1 MINKFLI
8 FSLLI
13 TQFNNSILFSQEQE
27 LSKAYF
33 ASGCFWCVEAIFET
47 IPGVLNATS
56 GYAGGTLPN
65 PTYRQVCSGLTGY
78 AEAVEVTFNEKNVS
92 YPKLLEVFFNSH
104 DPSTLNRQGPDKG
117 TQYRSAIFYANEEQK
132 RDAEEHI
139 RDLLKER
146 KYERITTTI
155 EEMNRFYPAEKY
167 HQDFVKN
174 NPNHPYVLSVS
185 NKRKQKFLKKIKKQ

>member
-1 MINKFLI
+1 MKFLLLTI
-8 FSLLI
+8 FLCSLIQLNA
-13 TQFNNSILFSQEQE
+13 QKQ
-27 LSKAYF
+27 KAYF

-92 YPKLLEVFFNSH
+92 YQKLLEVFFNSH

-132 RDAEEHI
+132 IDAEKHI
-139 RDLLKER
+139 LDLVKDR

>member
-1 MINKFLI
+1 MKFLLLTI
-8 FSLLI
+8 FLSSLIQLNA
-13 TQFNNSILFSQEQE
+13 QKQ
-27 LSKAYF
+27 KAYF

-92 YPKLLEVFFNSH
+92 YQKLLEVFFNSH

-132 RDAEEHI
+132 IDAEKHI
-139 RDLLKER
+139 LDLVKDR

>member
-1 MINKFLI
+1 MKFLLLTI
-8 FSLLI
+8 FLSSLIQLNA
-13 TQFNNSILFSQEQE
+13 QKQ
-27 LSKAYF
+27 KAYF

-132 RDAEEHI
+132 IDAEKHI
-139 RDLLKER
+139 LDLVKDR

>member
-1 MINKFLI
+1 MRFLLLTI
-8 FSLLI
+8 FLCSLVQLNA
-13 TQFNNSILFSQEQE
+13 QRR
-27 LSKAYF
+27 KAYF

-56 GYAGGTLPN
+56 GYAGGTRPN

-78 AEAVEVTFNEKNVS
+78 AETVEVTFNEKHVS
-92 YPKLLEVFFNSH
+92 YKKLLEVFFNSH

-117 TQYRSAIFYANEEQK
+117 VQYRSAIFYVNEEQK
-132 RDAEEHI
+132 KSAEKYI
-139 RDLLKER
+139 SDLLREQKHD
-146 KYERITTTI
+146 RITTTV
-155 EEMNRFYPAEKY
+155 EEMNRFYPAENY

-185 NKRKQKFLKKIKKQ
+185 NKRKQRYLNKTRKQ

>member
-1 MINKFLI
+1 MRLLLLTIFLC
-8 FSLLI
+8 
-13 TQFNNSILFSQEQE
+13 SIVQLNAQRR
-27 LSKAYF
+27 KAYF

-56 GYAGGTLPN
+56 GYAGGTTPN

-78 AEAVEVTFNEKNVS
+78 AETVEVTFNEKNVS
-92 YPKLLEVFFNSH
+92 YEKLLEVFFNSH

-117 TQYRSAIFYANEEQK
+117 TQYRSAIFYVNEEQK
-132 RDAEEHI
+132 KNAEKYI
-139 RDLLKER
+139 SDLLREQ
-146 KYERITTTI
+146 KYDRITTTV
-155 EEMNRFYPAEKY
+155 EEMNRFYPAENY

-185 NKRKQKFLKKIKKQ
+185 NKRKQRYLNKTRKQ

>member
-1 MINKFLI
+1 MRFLLLTI
-8 FSLLI
+8 FLCSLVQLNA
-13 TQFNNSILFSQEQE
+13 QRR
-27 LSKAYF
+27 KAYF

-56 GYAGGTLPN
+56 GYAGGTRLN

-78 AEAVEVTFNEKNVS
+78 AETVEVTFNEKNVS
-92 YPKLLEVFFNSH
+92 YEKLLEVFFNSH

-117 TQYRSAIFYANEEQK
+117 TQYRSAIFYVNEEQK
-132 RDAEEHI
+132 KNAEKYI
-139 RDLLKER
+139 SDLLREQKHD
-146 KYERITTTI
+146 RITTTI
-155 EEMNRFYPAEKY
+155 EEMNRFYPAENY

-185 NKRKQKFLKKIKKQ
+185 NKRKQRFLNKTRKQ